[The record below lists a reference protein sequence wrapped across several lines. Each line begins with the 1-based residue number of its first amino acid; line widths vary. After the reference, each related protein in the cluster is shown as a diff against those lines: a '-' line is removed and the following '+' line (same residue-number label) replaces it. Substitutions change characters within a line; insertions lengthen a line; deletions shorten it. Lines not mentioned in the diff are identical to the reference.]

1 VDNFTGYKHS
11 DRLRVVY
18 TDRSMMMDKGLLS
31 KENPA
36 DVSEQLRAAVQGEE
50 VIRTNSG
57 KVSGVKKPQHS
68 GLTARQQAFVLAVS
82 KGLTYSDAYRQ
93 AYSCDKSTPQTV
105 STEAN
110 KLLNNPKVAMLLEQ
124 RINRQENVILANK
137 ANTQAHIK
145 AQLLEHAH
153 NFKTESGKLKALELL
168 GKSVGMFTDRVEST
182 VIKQTP
188 EDLKKQLSQHLALLD
203 TESFK
208 H

>member
-1 VDNFTGYKHS
+1 MDN
-11 DRLRVVY
+11 
-18 TDRSMMMDKGLLS
+18 RSEMMDKELLS

-36 DVSEQLRAAVQGEE
+36 EVSELLRAAVQGEQTN
-50 VIRTNSG
+50 RTNNG
-57 KVSGVKKPQHS
+57 KVRGTNKPKHS

-93 AYSCDKSTPQTV
+93 AYGAERSTPQTISV
-105 STEAN
+105 EAN
-110 KLLNNPKVAMLLEQ
+110 RLLNNPKIAVLLEQ
-124 RINRQENVILANK
+124 KISRQESVVLASK
-137 ANTQAHIK
+137 ANTEAHIK

-182 VIKQTP
+182 VIKQSP

-203 TESFK
+203 AETVK